1 MMATAGPRPRI
12 RDKPDRHLTLGAG
25 SLFGMADPRFIYYAA
40 ASLDGFLA
48 DEHGGLDWLFRFD
61 GADGVTAHYER
72 FIAGIGALIMGRA
85 TWDFVAR
92 SGHPWAYGDTP
103 TWVLTHRPLDP
114 IPGANAHVSTNAR
127 EAALAARVAAGERDV
142 WVVGGGNVAAQLL
155 ENGHLD
161 ELHLGVVP
169 LFLGRGLPL
178 LPVRTGE
185 LELIG
190 QATFGRGL
198 VELRYRFPR

>member
-1 MMATAGPRPRI
+1 MAN
-12 RDKPDRHLTLGAG
+12 
-25 SLFGMADPRFIYYAA
+25 PRFIYYAA

-61 GADGVTAHYER
+61 GADGLAAHYER
-72 FIAGIGALIMGRA
+72 FIANIGALVMGRA
-85 TWDFVAR
+85 TWDFIAH

-114 IPGANAHVSTNAR
+114 IPGANAKTSTDAH
-127 EAALAARVAAGERDV
+127 EAALAASNAAGERDV
-142 WVVGGGNVAAQLL
+142 WMVGGGQVAAQFLA
-155 ENGHLD
+155 NGHLD
-161 ELHLGVVP
+161 ELHLGLVP

-178 LPVRTGE
+178 LPVRTAE

-190 QATFGRGL
+190 QVTFGRGL

>member
-1 MMATAGPRPRI
+1 MA
-12 RDKPDRHLTLGAG
+12 K
-25 SLFGMADPRFIYYAA
+25 PRFIYYAA

-48 DEHGGLDWLFRFD
+48 DEQGQLDWLFRFD
-61 GADGVTAHYER
+61 GTDGLAAHYER
-72 FIAGIGALIMGRA
+72 FIANIGALVMGRD
-85 TWDFVAR
+85 TWDFVAH

-114 IPGANAHVSTNAR
+114 MIPGATAHRCSDSR
-127 EAALAARVAAGERDV
+127 EAAEAASAAAGERDV
-142 WVVGGGNVAAQLL
+142 WVVGGGKVAAQLL

-161 ELHLGVVP
+161 ELHLGLVP

-178 LPVRTGE
+178 LPVRTAE

-190 QATFGRGL
+190 QTTFGRGL